1 MSGYHERL
9 QELAQSPVLLVAT
22 DFDGTLAPIVQDPAA
37 AEIDPGAIAALCD
50 LADLPCTHVAI
61 LSGRARMDLMA
72 RIPPTRG
79 IHLIGSHGLE
89 HDALCVPTGAETRRM
104 DALAVELA
112 AVTGRFAG
120 TFIERKPFG
129 VVLHYRRATLS
140 DGAAA
145 AQQAREITAGSEDV
159 FTRDGAC
166 VVEFMS
172 RPGDKG
178 SALRNLQHRVG
189 AAGVVFIGD
198 DVTDED
204 AFAALRSGDLSIKVG
219 EGATAAQH
227 RVEDPSAVV
236 TVLQELLDARRAWL
250 SQRKL
255 PSIVAHS
262 MLSDQRTVALVD
274 EAGRIVWMCVPR
286 ADSAAIFAELLSPGR
301 GGVFSIAPLEDDAA
315 PVQRYIGD
323 SCVLETLWPT
333 LRITDY
339 LDCSGGRAFQR
350 AGRSD
355 LIRVV
360 EGQGAA
366 QVLFAPRLDFGRAA
380 TRLVVREDG
389 LEVDGAADPIV
400 LRSPGV
406 HWTIEQDG
414 IHQTATAVLRGNG
427 DPIIL
432 ELRCGTANT
441 RAANDPEAHRRA
453 QSQMFWSGWASKLE
467 LPSLHRAA
475 VLRSALTLKA
485 LCYGPTGAIL
495 AAATTS
501 LPEHLGGV
509 RNWDY
514 RYCWPRDA
522 ALAAAALLRLGNS
535 GHAHKLLDWLLGII
549 DNCSSPE
556 YLRPIYTVHGGHL
569 GPEGEMSDLPGY
581 GDSRPVRVS
590 NAAATQV
597 QLDVF
602 GPIVELVAMLAER
615 GAPVSADHWRLVRA
629 MVTAVERRWREP
641 DHGIWEFRGQ
651 REHHVYSKIMN
662 WLAVDRALVVAR
674 HVMEREI
681 PEWTV
686 LRQEIAAEILEQ
698 GWNAQR
704 QSFVGVYGANWL
716 DAATLQIGLVELLP
730 PDDPRFLATISAIE
744 RELLDGDT
752 VYRYRHDDGLP
763 GGEGG
768 FHICYGWLIECYARM
783 GRVNEARD
791 MLDRLVNLAGPTGLL
806 SEQYDPRF
814 RMSLGNHPQAYSHIA
829 LINAAVCVH
838 DRIAGR
844 A

>member
-1 MSGYHERL
+1 MSSYHERL
-9 QELAQSPVLLVAT
+9 KELAQSPVLLIAT

-37 AEIDPGAIAALCD
+37 AVIDPGAIAALCA

-61 LSGRARMDLMA
+61 LSGRARADLMM
-72 RIPPTRG
+72 RIPAARG

-89 HDALCVPTGAETRRM
+89 HDALCVPTGAETRRI

-112 AVTGRFAG
+112 AVAEKYAG
-120 TFIERKPFG
+120 TFVERKPFG
-129 VVLHYRRATLS
+129 VVLHYRRAAPS

-145 AQQAREITAGSEDV
+145 AREARAIAAGNEDI

-172 RPGDKG
+172 RAGDKG
-178 SALRNLQHRVG
+178 TALRHLQHRIG
-189 AAGVVFIGD
+189 ASGIVFVGD

-204 AFAALRSGDLSIKVG
+204 AFAVLPASDLSIKVG
-219 EGATAAQH
+219 DGETTAQY
-227 RVEDPSAVV
+227 RVDSPSEVV
-236 TVLQELLDARRAWL
+236 TVLGELLEARRDWL
-250 SQRKL
+250 SRRKL

-262 MLSDQRTVALVD
+262 MLSDQRTIALVD
-274 EAGRIVWMCVPR
+274 DAGRIVWMCVPR
-286 ADSAAIFAELLSPGR
+286 ADSAAIFAELLAPGR
-301 GGVFSIAPLEDDAA
+301 GGIFSITPLEDEAA
-315 PVQRYIGD
+315 PVQRYNGD

-360 EGQGAA
+360 EGRGAA
-366 QVLFAPRLDFGRAA
+366 RVLFAPRLDFGRAA
-380 TRLVVREDG
+380 TRLIVREEG
-389 LEVDGAADPIV
+389 LEIDGASDPIV

-406 HWTIEQDG
+406 QWTIEQDG
-414 IHQTATAVLRGNG
+414 MHQIATAVIRGDDG
-427 DPIIL
+427 PVVL

-441 RAANDPEAHRRA
+441 RAANETEANRRT
-453 QSQMFWSGWASKLE
+453 QTQMFWAGWASKLE

-569 GPEGEMSDLPGY
+569 SPEGELSELPGY

-615 GAPVSADHWRLVRA
+615 GAPISADHWRLVRA
-629 MVTAVERRWREP
+629 MVTAVERRWHEP

-681 PEWTV
+681 PEWLT
-686 LRQEIAAEILEQ
+686 LKQEIAAEVLEQ
-698 GWNAQR
+698 GWNAR
-704 QSFVGVYGANWL
+704 RESFVGVYDADWL
-716 DAATLQIGLVELLP
+716 DAATLQIGLAGLLP
-730 PDDPRFLATISAIE
+730 PDDPRFLATVAAIE
-744 RELLDGDT
+744 RELRDGDT

-768 FHICYGWLIECYARM
+768 FHICFGWLIECYVRM
-783 GRVNEARD
+783 GRIDEARE

-838 DRIAGR
+838 QGITGR
-844 A
+844 V